1 MRASMHWGIH
11 ADTHACILNIV
22 HVCEIS
28 AIAALERKTRDIQ
41 DKDLHATTSVIDKTG
56 SQHHL
61 EKFSRILPSVV
72 TWFSATP
79 SPILVPT
86 THAGQEAKA
95 FAASPGIEDG
105 ADHVVVRQS
114 NVSLLSVEVVN
125 ASWLSMGGL
134 DGGQADTTHD
144 MIIMGEPEIVS
155 CTRVD
160 DDLVHELLTQK
171 EEARSELHSNTA
183 SSWLDACVARH
194 RSTAQAREQE
204 RRRGMDKET
213 ESRAEMSEMQE
224 ARRLRAAVGMDG
236 GLVKRTAHEIGQH
249 CESVVGRKTS
259 EEDAGQTKP
268 AFSEVKA
275 RDVDPDGGGSGL
287 YGNVDIPVSVAAAQW
302 QEEEQMAMSVE
313 HEPNGQSEV
322 SEETAR
328 RLLTTAKEEAAEFWE
343 AKAAMKPEERAV
355 EDAKDQVLFER
366 MLEEKLEEPSG
377 QRDIDVAEKEK
388 AKAALVSS
396 AAAAVALT
404 SPSAQDPHEV
414 QAIDEDKA
422 AAFLAEKEKAKA
434 ALVSSAAAAV
444 ALTSPSAQDPHE
456 VQATDEDKAAAFL
469 AEKEKAKAA
478 LVSSAAAAVAPTS
491 PFARG
496 VRVNASAVGLQSKA
510 DEAAE
515 IVQGNGIGSGFE
527 GENTT
532 RESGLGRPPMLP
544 SLTTQADLMPFV
556 PEERNVVPN
565 DASMDKVREGGGRR
579 DGGMSANAILWA
591 AAERGDVEQVALA
604 LGAGAEVC
612 LI

>member
-1 MRASMHWGIH
+1 MRAYMHWGIH

-22 HVCEIS
+22 RACEIS
-28 AIAALERKTRDIQ
+28 AIAALERKLRDLH
-41 DKDLHATTSVIDKTG
+41 DEDLHATTSVIDKTG
-56 SQHHL
+56 SQRHL
-61 EKFSRILPSVV
+61 EKYSGILPSVV

-79 SPILVPT
+79 STMFVPT
-86 THAGQEAKA
+86 THAGQEEKA
-95 FAASPGIEDG
+95 FAASPGIDDG
-105 ADHVVVRQS
+105 VDHAVVRLS

-125 ASWLSMGGL
+125 ASWLSMGGV
-134 DGGQADTTHD
+134 DGGQAGTTHD
-144 MIIMGEPEIVS
+144 MVMMGEPEIVS

-171 EEARSELHSNTA
+171 EEARSELHRNTA

-236 GLVKRTAHEIGQH
+236 GLVKQTAREIGQH
-249 CESVVGRKTS
+249 CELVVGRQTS

-275 RDVDPDGGGSGL
+275 RDVDSDGEGSGL
-287 YGNVDIPVSVAAAQW
+287 YGDVDIPVSVAAAQW
-302 QEEEQMAMSVE
+302 QEEEQMAMSVK
-313 HEPNGQSEV
+313 HEPNGESEV

-366 MLEEKLEEPSG
+366 MLEEMLEEPSG
-377 QRDIDVAEKEK
+377 QRDIDV
-388 AKAALVSS
+388 
-396 AAAAVALT
+396 T
-404 SPSAQDPHEV
+404 
-414 QAIDEDKA
+414 
-422 AAFLAEKEKAKA
+422 EKEKAKA

-478 LVSSAAAAVAPTS
+478 LVSSAAAAVALTS

-496 VRVNASAVGLQSKA
+496 VRINASAVVLQSKA

-556 PEERNVVPN
+556 PEERKVVPN
-565 DASMDKVREGGGRR
+565 DASMEEVREGGGRR

-612 LI
+612 SI

>member
-28 AIAALERKTRDIQ
+28 AIAALERKPRDLH
-41 DKDLHATTSVIDKTG
+41 DEDLHATTSVIDKTG
-56 SQHHL
+56 SQRHL

-105 ADHVVVRQS
+105 ADHIVVRQS

-144 MIIMGEPEIVS
+144 MVIMGEPEIVS

-194 RSTAQAREQE
+194 KSTAQAREQE

-236 GLVKRTAHEIGQH
+236 GLVKQTAREIGQH
-249 CESVVGRKTS
+249 CEPVVGRQTS

-275 RDVDPDGGGSGL
+275 RDVDSDGEGSGL
-287 YGNVDIPVSVAAAQW
+287 YGDVDIPVSVAAAQW

-313 HEPNGQSEV
+313 HEPNGESEV

-377 QRDIDVAEKEK
+377 QRDIDV
-388 AKAALVSS
+388 
-396 AAAAVALT
+396 T
-404 SPSAQDPHEV
+404 
-414 QAIDEDKA
+414 
-422 AAFLAEKEKAKA
+422 EKEKAKA

-478 LVSSAAAAVAPTS
+478 LVSSAAAAVALTS

-496 VRVNASAVGLQSKA
+496 VRINASAVVLQSKA

-515 IVQGNGIGSGFE
+515 IVHGNEFGLGSE
-527 GENTT
+527 GENST

-556 PEERNVVPN
+556 PEERKVVPN
-565 DASMDKVREGGGRR
+565 DASMEEVREGGGRR

-612 LI
+612 SI

>member
-1 MRASMHWGIH
+1 MRAYMHWGIY

-28 AIAALERKTRDIQ
+28 AIAALERKTRDLH
-41 DKDLHATTSVIDKTG
+41 DEDLHATTSVIDKTG

-105 ADHVVVRQS
+105 ADHIVVRQS

-125 ASWLSMGGL
+125 ASWLSMAGL
-134 DGGQADTTHD
+134 DGEQADTTHD

-194 RSTAQAREQE
+194 KSTAQAREQE

-236 GLVKRTAHEIGQH
+236 GLVKQTAREIGQH
-249 CESVVGRKTS
+249 CEPVVGRQTS

-275 RDVDPDGGGSGL
+275 RDVDSDGEGSGL
-287 YGNVDIPVSVAAAQW
+287 YGDVDIPVSVAAAQW

-377 QRDIDVAEKEK
+377 QRDIDV
-388 AKAALVSS
+388 
-396 AAAAVALT
+396 T
-404 SPSAQDPHEV
+404 
-414 QAIDEDKA
+414 
-422 AAFLAEKEKAKA
+422 EKEKAKA

-478 LVSSAAAAVAPTS
+478 LVSSAAAAVALTS

-496 VRVNASAVGLQSKA
+496 VRINASAVVLQSKA

-515 IVQGNGIGSGFE
+515 IVHGNEFGLGSE

-544 SLTTQADLMPFV
+544 SLTTQADPMPFV
-556 PEERNVVPN
+556 PEERKVVPN
-565 DASMDKVREGGGRR
+565 DALLEEVREGGGRR

-591 AAERGDVEQVALA
+591 AAESGDVEQVALA

-612 LI
+612 SL

>member
-1 MRASMHWGIH
+1 MRAYMHWGIY

-28 AIAALERKTRDIQ
+28 AIAALERKTRDLH
-41 DKDLHATTSVIDKTG
+41 DEDLHATTSVIDKTG

-61 EKFSRILPSVV
+61 ENFSRILPSVV

-144 MIIMGEPEIVS
+144 MVIIGEPEIVS

-236 GLVKRTAHEIGQH
+236 GLVKQTAREIGQH
-249 CESVVGRKTS
+249 CEPVVGRQTS

-275 RDVDPDGGGSGL
+275 RDVDPDGEGSGL
-287 YGNVDIPVSVAAAQW
+287 YGDVDIPVSVAAAQW
-302 QEEEQMAMSVE
+302 QEEVQMAMSVE

-366 MLEEKLEEPSG
+366 MLEEMLEEPSG
-377 QRDIDVAEKEK
+377 KRDIDVTEKEK

-404 SPSAQDPHEV
+404 SP
-414 QAIDEDKA
+414 
-422 AAFLAEKEKAKA
+422 
-434 ALVSSAAAAV
+434 
-444 ALTSPSAQDPHE
+444 
-456 VQATDEDKAAAFL
+456 
-469 AEKEKAKAA
+469 
-478 LVSSAAAAVAPTS
+478 
-491 PFARG
+491 FARG
-496 VRVNASAVGLQSKA
+496 VRINASAVVLQSKA

-515 IVQGNGIGSGFE
+515 IVHGNEFGLGSE

-544 SLTTQADLMPFV
+544 SLTTQADPMPFV
-556 PEERNVVPN
+556 PEERKVVPN
-565 DASMDKVREGGGRR
+565 DASMEEVREGGGRR

-591 AAERGDVEQVALA
+591 AAESGDVEQVALA

-612 LI
+612 SL

>member
-1 MRASMHWGIH
+1 MRAYMHWGIH

-28 AIAALERKTRDIQ
+28 AIAALERKTRDLH
-41 DKDLHATTSVIDKTG
+41 DEDLHATTSVIDKTG

-144 MIIMGEPEIVS
+144 MVIIGEPEIVS

-236 GLVKRTAHEIGQH
+236 GLVKQTAREIGQH
-249 CESVVGRKTS
+249 CEPVVGRQTS

-275 RDVDPDGGGSGL
+275 RDVDSDGEGSGL
-287 YGNVDIPVSVAAAQW
+287 YGDVDIPVSVAAAQW
-302 QEEEQMAMSVE
+302 QEEVQMAMSVE

-377 QRDIDVAEKEK
+377 QRDIDV
-388 AKAALVSS
+388 
-396 AAAAVALT
+396 T
-404 SPSAQDPHEV
+404 
-414 QAIDEDKA
+414 
-422 AAFLAEKEKAKA
+422 EKEKAKA

-478 LVSSAAAAVAPTS
+478 LVSSAAAAVALTS

-496 VRVNASAVGLQSKA
+496 VRINASAVVLQSKA

-515 IVQGNGIGSGFE
+515 IVHGNEFGLGCE

-544 SLTTQADLMPFV
+544 SLTTQADPMPFV
-556 PEERNVVPN
+556 PEERKVVPN
-565 DASMDKVREGGGRR
+565 DASMEEVRDGGGRR

-591 AAERGDVEQVALA
+591 AAESGDVEQVALA

-612 LI
+612 SL

>member
-1 MRASMHWGIH
+1 MRAYMHWGIH

-22 HVCEIS
+22 HVCGIS
-28 AIAALERKTRDIQ
+28 AIAALERKTRDLH
-41 DKDLHATTSVIDKTG
+41 DEDLHATTSVIDKTG

-86 THAGQEAKA
+86 THAGQKAKA
-95 FAASPGIEDG
+95 FAASPGNEDG
-105 ADHVVVRQS
+105 ADHIVVRQS

-125 ASWLSMGGL
+125 ASWLSMAGL
-134 DGGQADTTHD
+134 DGEQADTTHD

-236 GLVKRTAHEIGQH
+236 GLVKQTAREIGQH
-249 CESVVGRKTS
+249 CEPVVGRQTS
-259 EEDAGQTKP
+259 EEDARQTKP

-275 RDVDPDGGGSGL
+275 RDVDSDGEGSGL
-287 YGNVDIPVSVAAAQW
+287 YGDVDIPVSVAAAQW

-313 HEPNGQSEV
+313 REPNGQSEV

-355 EDAKDQVLFER
+355 EDAKYQVLFKRMLQE
-366 MLEEKLEEPSG
+366 MLEEPAG
-377 QRDIDVAEKEK
+377 QRDIDMTE
-388 AKAALVSS
+388 
-396 AAAAVALT
+396 T
-404 SPSAQDPHEV
+404 
-414 QAIDEDKA
+414 
-422 AAFLAEKEKAKA
+422 EKAKA

-478 LVSSAAAAVAPTS
+478 LVSSAAAAVALTS

-496 VRVNASAVGLQSKA
+496 VRINASAVVLQSKA

-515 IVQGNGIGSGFE
+515 IVHGNEFGLGCE

-556 PEERNVVPN
+556 PEERNAVPN
-565 DASMDKVREGGGRR
+565 DASMEKVREGGGRR

-612 LI
+612 SI